1 MLIKEVYI
9 GKYKKIKDFKLEFSK
24 MNNSKFNLSVLIG
37 ENGTAK
43 TSILQAITNLLS
55 DSKEKHKMLDAYMKY
70 ELSSDEQYLLST
82 IDIPIQLPSKL
93 VISSYTPIER
103 VYIQAK
109 YSKSSYCPI
118 IYSEMGLSKLKYVI
132 KEYVCKHSSKMHDI
146 VDYIGYIPS
155 AYYLEFN
162 IIGFT
167 TNRFRENLFR
177 GLYDEILKVVLPNL
191 NQNLSMDELIDEY
204 DYEIRSYDNSTKKF
218 RKFVSEYMQ
227 DLFKDDRYYAHKSA
241 FSINQLERVLVEYL
255 YVNMKIKAF
264 SSAFSKKRETY
275 YKGEVRKLVDS
286 ADIIN
291 YFEGE
296 FQFYNDIK
304 FLGMFDRYVI
314 SDLWFYPNSDHSD
327 IIPLSYWSSGEL
339 SLFLRLV
346 EIAHSVSENSVLL
359 IDEPETHLHPKWING
374 YINILKD
381 IIDVNCHVIIA
392 THAPLIVS
400 DIPKENI
407 ILLKKNGTAIYQD
420 YIEEQTI
427 GLEYDGILKKI
438 FDVEEKEGTVLE
450 SYEKKILQ
458 YIEENNINSAIELY
472 DQLGDSPTKFQLFL
486 KLKKIYEAR
495 NED

>member
-1 MLIKEVYI
+1 
-9 GKYKKIKDFKLEFSK
+9 
-24 MNNSKFNLSVLIG
+24 
-37 ENGTAK
+37 
-43 TSILQAITNLLS
+43 
-55 DSKEKHKMLDAYMKY
+55 
-70 ELSSDEQYLLST
+70 
-82 IDIPIQLPSKL
+82 
-93 VISSYTPIER
+93 
-103 VYIQAK
+103 
-109 YSKSSYCPI
+109 
-118 IYSEMGLSKLKYVI
+118 
-132 KEYVCKHSSKMHDI
+132 
-146 VDYIGYIPS
+146 
-155 AYYLEFN
+155 
-162 IIGFT
+162 
-167 TNRFRENLFR
+167 
-177 GLYDEILKVVLPNL
+177 
-191 NQNLSMDELIDEY
+191 
-204 DYEIRSYDNSTKKF
+204 
-218 RKFVSEYMQ
+218 
-227 DLFKDDRYYAHKSA
+227 
-241 FSINQLERVLVEYL
+241 
-255 YVNMKIKAF
+255 
-264 SSAFSKKRETY
+264 SAFSKKRETY

-450 SYEKKILQ
+450 
-458 YIEENNINSAIELY
+458 
-472 DQLGDSPTKFQLFL
+472 
-486 KLKKIYEAR
+486 
-495 NED
+495 